1 MERRRQRGLL
11 SRRDTLTLL
20 GAVAATRGA
29 NAAEP
34 GILQPATL
42 DHVNLRVSNV
52 AKSAEFY
59 TALFDTP
66 LLRNPA
72 LRARPNLPPG
82 EAIFLK
88 MGEGY
93 LVISTAFAPDIPG
106 LDHYSVGIRNYEQGK
121 LATKLNDS
129 GIVAEARSADV
140 WVRDPDGTFIQLRTT
155 GGWARQS
162 AAPMQRPNGGPSL
175 SPLVMSRIVIRSADL
190 GRGGDFYGR
199 LYGTEVASAATS
211 SSRTFELGDSTLELI
226 STSANSSSANS
237 SPGIDRMRIAIKDFN
252 AETVGRALRERGIAI
267 AGSGADHVRVTGP
280 DGIGIEL
287 TATGS

>member
-1 MERRRQRGLL
+1 MERRRQTGLF

-20 GAVAATRGA
+20 GALAATRGA
-29 NAAEP
+29 SAAEP

-52 AKSAEFY
+52 TKSAEFY

-93 LVISTAFAPDIPG
+93 LVVSTAFAPDPPG

-121 LATKLNDS
+121 LATKLNDT
-129 GIVAEARSADV
+129 GIAAEARSADV

-175 SPLVMSRIVIRSADL
+175 SPLGMSRIVLRSADL
-190 GRGGDFYGR
+190 ARGGDFYGR
-199 LYGTEVASAATS
+199 VYGTEVASAATS
-211 SSRTFELGDSTLELI
+211 RSRTFGLGDSSLELM
-226 STSANSSSANS
+226 SASANSSANS
-237 SPGIDRMRIAIKDFN
+237 GPGIDRMRIAIKDFN

-267 AGSGADHVRVTGP
+267 AGSGAGLVRVSDP

-287 TATGS
+287 TAIGSL

>member
-1 MERRRQRGLL
+1 MELRRQTGLF

-20 GAVAATRGA
+20 GAVAATRGT

-93 LVISTAFAPDIPG
+93 LVVSTAFAPDIPG

-129 GIVAEARSADV
+129 GIAADARSADV
-140 WVRDPDGTFIQLRTT
+140 WVRDPDGSFIQLRTT

-162 AAPMQRPNGGPSL
+162 AAPMQRPDNGPSL
-175 SPLVMSRIVIRSADL
+175 SPLLMSRIVIRSADL
-190 GRGGDFYGR
+190 ARGGDFYGR

-211 SSRTFELGDSTLELI
+211 RSRTFELGDSALELI
-226 STSANSSSANS
+226 SAPANSSPNS

-252 AETVGRALRERGIAI
+252 AETVGRVLRERGITI
-267 AGSGADHVRVTGP
+267 TGTVGASLVRITDP

-287 TATGS
+287 AAMGS

>member
-1 MERRRQRGLL
+1 MERRRQRGLFT
-11 SRRDTLTLL
+11 RRDTLTLL
-20 GAVAATRGA
+20 GAVVAARGA

-66 LLRNPA
+66 LLRNPT
-72 LRARPNLPPG
+72 LRARPNLPSG

-93 LVISTAFAPDIPG
+93 LVVSTAFAPDIPG

-129 GIVAEARSADV
+129 GIAAEARSADV
-140 WVRDPDGTFIQLRTT
+140 WVRDADNTFIQLRTT

-190 GRGGDFYGR
+190 ARGGDFYGR
-199 LYGTEVASAATS
+199 LYGTEVGSAATS
-211 SSRTFELGDSTLELI
+211 SSRTFGLGDSSLELI
-226 STSANSSSANS
+226 SASASSSSANS
-237 SPGIDRMRIAIKDFN
+237 RPGIDRMRIAIKDFN

-267 AGSGADHVRVTGP
+267 TGSGAGLVRIADP

-287 TATGS
+287 AAM

>member
-1 MERRRQRGLL
+1 MELRRQIGLF

-93 LVISTAFAPDIPG
+93 LVVSTAFAPDIPG

-129 GIVAEARSADV
+129 GIAGDARSADV

-162 AAPMQRPNGGPSL
+162 AAPMQRPNSGPSL

-190 GRGGDFYGR
+190 ARGGDFYGR

-211 SSRTFELGDSTLELI
+211 RSRTFELGDSALELI
-226 STSANSSSANS
+226 SAPANSSPNS

-252 AETVGRALRERGIAI
+252 AETVGRALRERGITI
-267 AGSGADHVRVTGP
+267 TGSVGASLVRITDP

-287 TATGS
+287 TA

>member
-1 MERRRQRGLL
+1 MERRRQTGLF

-20 GAVAATRGA
+20 GALAATGGA
-29 NAAEP
+29 TAAEP

-52 AKSAEFY
+52 TKSAEFY

-93 LVISTAFAPDIPG
+93 LVVSTAFAPDPPG

-129 GIVAEARSADV
+129 GIAAEARSADV
-140 WVRDPDGTFIQLRTT
+140 WVRDPDRTFIQLRTT

-175 SPLVMSRIVIRSADL
+175 SPLGMSRIVLRSADL
-190 GRGGDFYGR
+190 ARGGDFYGR

-211 SSRTFELGDSTLELI
+211 SSRTFGLGDSTLELI
-226 STSANSSSANS
+226 SASANSSVNS

-252 AETVGRALRERGIAI
+252 VETVGRVLRERGIAA
-267 AGSGADHVRVTGP
+267 AGSVGAGLVRITDP

-287 TATGS
+287 TAMGS

>member
-129 GIVAEARSADV
+129 GMAAEARSADV

-175 SPLVMSRIVIRSADL
+175 SPLVMSRIVIRSADPA
-190 GRGGDFYGR
+190 RSGDFYGR

-211 SSRTFELGDSTLELI
+211 SSRTFDLGDSTLELI
-226 STSANSSSANS
+226 STSANSSANS

-252 AETVGRALRERGIAI
+252 VESVGRVLRERGIAI
-267 AGSGADHVRVTGP
+267 TGSGGGGLVRITDP

-287 TATGS
+287 AAMGS

>member
-1 MERRRQRGLL
+1 MELRRQIGLF

-93 LVISTAFAPDIPG
+93 LVVSTAFAPDIPG

-129 GIVAEARSADV
+129 GIAGDARSADV

-162 AAPMQRPNGGPSL
+162 AAPMQRPNSGPSL

-190 GRGGDFYGR
+190 ARGGDFYGR

-211 SSRTFELGDSTLELI
+211 RSRTFELGDSALELI
-226 STSANSSSANS
+226 SAPANSSPNS

-252 AETVGRALRERGIAI
+252 AETVGRALRERGITI
-267 AGSGADHVRVTGP
+267 TGSVGASLVRITDP

-287 TATGS
+287 AAMGS

>member
-1 MERRRQRGLL
+1 MELRRQIGLF

-93 LVISTAFAPDIPG
+93 LVVSTAFAPDIPG

-129 GIVAEARSADV
+129 GIAGDARSADV

-162 AAPMQRPNGGPSL
+162 AAPMQRPNSGPSL

-190 GRGGDFYGR
+190 ARGGDFYGR

-211 SSRTFELGDSTLELI
+211 GSRTFGLGDSTLELI
-226 STSANSSSANS
+226 SGSANSR
-237 SPGIDRMRIAIKDFN
+237 PGIDRMRIAIKDFN

-267 AGSGADHVRVTGP
+267 AGGVGAGLVRITDP

-287 TATGS
+287 TAVGS